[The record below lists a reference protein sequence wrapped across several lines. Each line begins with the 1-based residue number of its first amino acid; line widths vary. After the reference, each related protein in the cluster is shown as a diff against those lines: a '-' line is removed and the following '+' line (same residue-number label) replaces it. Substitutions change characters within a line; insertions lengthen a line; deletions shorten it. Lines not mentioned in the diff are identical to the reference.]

1 MRPVPSL
8 SRRTIVKG
16 IAAASV
22 LAAYPHG
29 LYAQTRAR
37 SSRDRLEE
45 ALSRINDPRGEGK
58 RTCLTVYT
66 EAARAAADAADI
78 RARMGISLGPL
89 DGTIVSIKDL
99 FDVAGEPTRAGSK
112 ILIDAP
118 PATEDAAVVRR
129 LRGGGAVIVA
139 KTNMSE
145 FAFSILGANPH
156 HGTPGNPADRR
167 RVPGGSSSGAA
178 VAAAD
183 GMSEI
188 AIGTDTGGST
198 RAPAAFCGIVGFK
211 PSKQRIPTDG
221 AFPLSYT
228 LDSIGPLARTV
239 ADCARA
245 DAVMADE
252 APWTVEP
259 VPLVGLRLGV
269 AQGLPLQQLD
279 VTVSARF
286 NAATETLDGAG
297 ITLTEETIPLW
308 DDVARVQAKASF
320 SSVEALA
327 IHRQWIDARAADY
340 DPVVRTRIELGHN
353 VSGAEYVEMQRRRA
367 VLVRAMDARLSNL
380 DAIIMPTT
388 PNVAPTMAEVS
399 TLETFL
405 PKNFLNLR
413 NTSLINFFDLCAI
426 SLPLPAAG
434 DLPVGLMVIARN
446 GQDRRLFRIAAAIE
460 RLFAA

>member
-1 MRPVPSL
+1 MALR
-8 SRRTIVKG
+8 
-16 IAAASV
+16 
-22 LAAYPHG
+22 
-29 LYAQTRAR
+29 AQTRTR

-45 ALSRINDPRGEGK
+45 ALARIADPRGEGK

-66 EAARAAADAADI
+66 EAARASADAADA
-78 RARMGISLGPL
+78 RARAGISLGPL

-118 PATEDAAVVRR
+118 PAKEDAAVVRR
-129 LRGGGAVIVA
+129 LRAGGAVIVA

-156 HGTPGNPADRR
+156 HGTPGNPADRT

-183 GMSEI
+183 GMCEI

-198 RAPAAFCGIVGFK
+198 RAPAAFCGVVGFK
-211 PSKQRIPTDG
+211 PSKFRVPTDG

-239 ADCARA
+239 SACATA
-245 DAVMADE
+245 DAVMAGDE
-252 APWTVEP
+252 PWTLEAA
-259 VPLVGLRLGV
+259 PLLGLRLGV
-269 AQGLPLQQLD
+269 AQGLPLRDLD
-279 VTVSARF
+279 LTVSARF

-297 ITLTEETIPLW
+297 ITLTSETIPLW
-308 DDVARVQAKASF
+308 DDVARVQAKASL
-320 SSVEALA
+320 SSVEAFH
-327 IHRQWIDARAADY
+327 IHRPWLPARAADY
-340 DPVVRTRIELGHN
+340 DPVVLTRIMLGRN
-353 VSGAEYVEMQRRRA
+353 VTAAEYIEMTRERA
-367 VLVRAMDARLSNL
+367 RLVRAMDARLANL

-426 SLPLPAAG
+426 SLPLPRAG
-434 DLPVGLMVIARN
+434 DLPVGLMIVARN
-446 GQDRRLFRIAAAIE
+446 GQDRKLFRIAEAIE
-460 RLFAA
+460 KLFAA